1 MKYYENIIIGAG
13 PAGLQC
19 SYFFKKYNIPYL
31 ILERN
36 NLCGSFFNSYP
47 HSGKLISIN
56 KKYTGNDNKDF
67 NLRHDWN
74 SLLNDD
80 DFLFNI
86 YSDNFYP
93 NREVLL
99 NYLNDFAKKYELQ
112 IKFNRDV
119 YKIEK
124 DNTADKYIIY
134 VKNKKKIK
142 NSKNKKNSKNEKN
155 EKKEENYSCK
165 NLIIASGLSKP
176 YIPPFKMDVKDPIKH
191 YADYPQNYFL
201 DKDNLEEFKAKTV
214 LIIGGGNSSFE
225 LANILNEISKS
236 VFVVGR
242 NNRNWAMSSHYGGDI
257 RSIYLP
263 FMDTFLLKVMNA
275 IDYNKTFD
283 KNNLLITQNDK
294 GLQYKVSI
302 IVEDLDEKI
311 VDFIPGG
318 RNSYDKIIICTGW
331 NFDNSIYNFDIAM
344 TKNNK
349 FPLINYNYE
358 SVNNK
363 NLFFIGS
370 LMHSVDF
377 RKSSGGFLSGFRY
390 LIKFFININYQIPFD
405 YVEFNFTTKDDIIKL
420 VDHIIYRINTSSDM
434 YQMFGYLG
442 DIFYYNLE
450 EEKIHYFKNVHI
462 NGNYFKNDINIIIFK
477 IKLDFGERE
486 TDIMKVGEKKSFI
499 GSESRAHLIHP
510 ILKIYNSYP
519 LSIIDIIHFDEELFS
534 EFTDTSKYHEKLF
547 RILKSFLP

>member
-80 DFLFNI
+80 DFLFNT

-112 IKFNRDV
+112 IKFNRNA

-124 DNTADKYIIY
+124 DDNNDKYIIY

-142 NSKNKKNSKNEKN
+142 NGKNGG
-155 EKKEENYSCK
+155 KKEEEEKEEKYICK

-176 YIPPFKMDVKDPIKH
+176 YTPPFILDVKDPIKH

-201 DKDNLEEFKAKTV
+201 DKNNLEEFKAKTV

-225 LANILNEISKS
+225 LANILNEITKS

-263 FMDTFLLKVMNA
+263 FMDTFLLKIMNG
-275 IDYNKTFD
+275 IDYNKIFD
-283 KNNLLITQNDK
+283 KNNLVIRQNDK
-294 GLQYKVSI
+294 GSQYNVSI
-302 IVEDLDEKI
+302 SIKDLDEKI
-311 VDFIPGG
+311 VEFIPGG
-318 RNSYDKIIICTGW
+318 RNNYDKIIICTGW
-331 NFDNSIYNFDIAM
+331 NFDNSIYNFDISM

-349 FPLINYNYE
+349 FPLVNYNFE

-390 LIKFFININYQIPFD
+390 LIKFFININYQIPLD
-405 YVEFNFTTKDDIIKL
+405 YIEFNYKSRDDIIKL

-442 DIFYYNLE
+442 DIFYYNLQE
-450 EEKIHYFKNVHI
+450 GKVHYFKNVHI

-477 IKLDFGERE
+477 LTLDFGERE

-499 GSESRAHLIHP
+499 GSESKAHLIHP

-519 LSIIDIIHFDEELFS
+519 LSVIDIIHFDEELFS
-534 EFTDTSKYHEKLF
+534 EFTDMSKYHEKLF
-547 RILKSFLP
+547 RILKSFSQ

>member
-1 MKYYENIIIGAG
+1 MKHYENIIIGAG

-56 KKYTGNDNKDF
+56 KKYTGNNNKDF

-80 DFLFNI
+80 DFLFNT

-99 NYLNDFAKKYELQ
+99 NYLNNFAKKYELQ

-124 DNTADKYIIY
+124 DNTNDKYIIY
-134 VKNKKKIK
+134 VKNKK
-142 NSKNKKNSKNEKN
+142 NKKNSKNIKN

-165 NLIIASGLSKP
+165 NLIIACGLSKP

-225 LANILNEISKS
+225 LANILNEITKS

-294 GLQYKVSI
+294 GSQYKVSI
-302 IVEDLDEKI
+302 IAEDLDKKI
-311 VDFIPGG
+311 IDFIPGG
-318 RNSYDKIIICTGW
+318 RNNYDKIIICTGW

-349 FPLINYNYE
+349 FPLINYNFE

-420 VDHIIYRINTSSDM
+420 VDHIIYRINTSSDI

-442 DIFYYNLE
+442 DIFYYNLQE
-450 EEKIHYFKNVHI
+450 GKVHYFKNVHI
-462 NGNYFKNDINIIIFK
+462 HGNYFKNDINIIIFK
-477 IKLDFGERE
+477 LTLDFGERE
-486 TDIMKVGEKKSFI
+486 TDIMKIGEKKSFI

-510 ILKIYNSYP
+510 ILKIYNSHP